1 LRAHSAGRRRGRLNQ
16 IGIDVGG
23 TFTDVFLVAGDGQLV
38 VHKVPSTP
46 TDIASCVLDAM
57 QGACT
62 KATLGL
68 DDLDMVFHGSTVAT
82 NALLQ
87 RSGAKVGLITTRGF
101 RDVLHIARHK
111 RPLNFSLYQEL
122 PWQKWPLVPRRLRIP
137 VTERMGAPSGEVATP
152 LAEEEVRAAIAELA
166 RQGVEAVAVCFL
178 HSYLNPAHEQRVAEL
193 LAEELP
199 DVFVSLRHNVCPE
212 YREYEAFNTVAVN
225 AYVGPATGQYLGRLT
240 TRLAEAGV
248 AAEIHFMTSSG
259 GVEPGRVVSLKPV
272 NMLLSGPVAG
282 VVGGMAAGKSAGF
295 ENVITFDV
303 GGTSAD
309 IGVIHRGVV
318 RHKHWLDNQIGG
330 LHLRLSMVDVS
341 AIGAGGGSIAY
352 LDRGGMLQVGPRS
365 AGAEPGPVC
374 YGQGGTQPTVTDA
387 QLVLGRLSES
397 AFLGGRMPISRLLAE
412 RAIEEQVAAPL
423 GLSITEAAAGIVRI
437 ATSHMTGAIE
447 LNSVRRGYDPRE
459 FALVAFGG
467 AGPMFAPDI
476 ATELQIPDIVAPR
489 FPGIASAMGLLGA
502 DVVHTYPGTVV
513 SLLANVSH
521 DDLQR
526 RFDAMEQQARRQL
539 EADGFDLSDTSVQ
552 RFTECRYAGQGYEIR
567 DEAPLGTVDDAWVAE
582 VTERFHQVHEREY
595 ANAFRDS
602 EVELV
607 NIGVIG
613 VGRIVEP
620 EVPEVRAARAGST
633 PEPTGERDV
642 WFEGAGVTASR
653 VYERAL
659 LLAGHGIGGPG
670 VIEQEDS
677 TVLVPPGWHARV
689 DLPGNIVISRRGKE
703 A

>member
-1 LRAHSAGRRRGRLNQ
+1 MRAHGAGRRRGRLNQ

-23 TFTDVFLVAGDGQLV
+23 TFTDVFLVADDHRLV

-46 TDIASCVLDAM
+46 ADIASGVVDAM
-57 QGACT
+57 RGACE
-62 KATLGL
+62 KASVKLA
-68 DDLDMVFHGSTVAT
+68 DLDMVFHGSTVAT
-82 NALLQ
+82 NSVLQ

-122 PWQKWPLVPRRLRIP
+122 PWQKWPIVPRRLRIP
-137 VTERMGAPSGEVATP
+137 VTERLRAPGGEISVP
-152 LAEEEVRAAIAELA
+152 LAEDEVRAAIAELA

-193 LAEELP
+193 LAKEFP
-199 DVFVSLRHNVCPE
+199 DAFVSLRHEVCPE

-225 AYVGPATGQYLGRLT
+225 AYVGPVTGKYLERLT
-240 TRLAEAGV
+240 TGIAAAGV
-248 AAEIHFMTSSG
+248 SAEVHVMASSG
-259 GVEPGRVVSLKPV
+259 GVEPGHVVSRRPV

-309 IGVIHRGVV
+309 IGVIHRGIV

-374 YGQGGTQPTVTDA
+374 YGQGGTEPTITDG
-387 QLVLGRLSES
+387 QLVLGRLTES
-397 AFLGGRMPISRLLAE
+397 SFLGGRMPISRELAE
-412 RAIEEQVAAPL
+412 QAVEEQIAKPL
-423 GLSITEAAAGIVRI
+423 GLSVVEAAAGIVRI

-476 ATELQIPDIVAPR
+476 ATDLQIPDIVAPR
-489 FPGIASAMGLLGA
+489 FPGIASAMGLLGT

-513 SLLANVSH
+513 SLLAAVSH
-521 DDLQR
+521 DELQR
-526 RFDAMEQQARRQL
+526 RFDAMEAQAQQQL
-539 EADGFDLSDTSVQ
+539 EVDGFAPEDSSVQ

-567 DEAPLGTVDDAWVAE
+567 AEAPLGTVDTAWVSE
-582 VTERFHQVHEREY
+582 VAERFHQAHEREY
-595 ANAFRDS
+595 AHAFRES

-607 NIGVIG
+607 NIGVTG
-613 VGRIVEP
+613 MGRIVAS
-620 EVPEVRAARAGST
+620 EVPELESAPDGSPAGVA
-633 PEPTGERDV
+633 GERDV
-642 WFEGAGVTASR
+642 WFEGPGMTASR
-653 VYERAL
+653 VYDRAT
-659 LLAGHGIGGPG
+659 LLAGHALVGPA

-677 TVLVPPGWHARV
+677 TVLVPSGWHARV
-689 DLPGNIVISRRGKE
+689 DRAGNIVISRPGKDV
-703 A
+703 